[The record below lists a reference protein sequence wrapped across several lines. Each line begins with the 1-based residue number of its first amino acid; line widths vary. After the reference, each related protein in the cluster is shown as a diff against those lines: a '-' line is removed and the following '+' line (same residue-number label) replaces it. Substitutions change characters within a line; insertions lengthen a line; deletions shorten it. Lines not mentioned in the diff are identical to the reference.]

1 MNNGETWPGFGVAVV
16 DEQGI
21 IVTDSTAT
29 VTLTLESG
37 SAPTGLAGTFEQ
49 NAGNQDPA
57 GNSVPG
63 TAVFYDIMYTTET
76 ASLPEQ
82 IVIEATAP
90 GLIGGSVEINV
101 ANTGSG
107 SNSAP
112 VITSNGGGAT
122 ADVNAAENQTAV
134 TTVIA
139 TDADTGNTLT
149 YSITGGADNS
159 RFSVGS
165 SSGILTFKSAP
176 DYENPVDA
184 NTDGEF
190 IIEVTVSDGTTTD
203 VQTITVTVTDV
214 NDNAPVITSNG
225 GGATAD
231 VNAAEN
237 QTAVTTI
244 TATDADTTGT
254 LTYSITGGA
263 DNSHFS
269 INESFGVL
277 TFNNAKDYENPDD
290 ANTDGEFIIE
300 VTVSDGNNSDVQTI
314 TVTVTDG
321 NDAPVITS
329 NGGGATADVN
339 AAENQTAVTTVIVS
353 DPDVPAQTMTY
364 SITGGADNS
373 HFSINS
379 SLGVV
384 TFNSAPDYENPV
396 DANTDGEFII
406 EVTVSDGT
414 TTDVQ
419 TITVTVTDVNDNAPV
434 ITSNGGGATAD
445 VNAAENQTAVT
456 TITATDADTTG
467 TLTYSITGG
476 ADNSHFS
483 INESFGVLTFN
494 NAKDYE
500 NPDDA
505 NTDGDF
511 IVEVTVSDGITTDVQ
526 TITVTV
532 TDVVGY

>member
-134 TTVIA
+134 TTVI
-139 TDADTGNTLT
+139 
-149 YSITGGADNS
+149 
-159 RFSVGS
+159 
-165 SSGILTFKSAP
+165 
-176 DYENPVDA
+176 
-184 NTDGEF
+184 
-190 IIEVTVSDGTTTD
+190 
-203 VQTITVTVTDV
+203 
-214 NDNAPVITSNG
+214 
-225 GGATAD
+225 
-231 VNAAEN
+231 
-237 QTAVTTI
+237 
-244 TATDADTTGT
+244 
-254 LTYSITGGA
+254 
-263 DNSHFS
+263 
-269 INESFGVL
+269 
-277 TFNNAKDYENPDD
+277 
-290 ANTDGEFIIE
+290 
-300 VTVSDGNNSDVQTI
+300 
-314 TVTVTDG
+314 
-321 NDAPVITS
+321 
-329 NGGGATADVN
+329 
-339 AAENQTAVTTVIVS
+339 VS
-353 DPDVPAQTMTY
+353 DPDVPAQTM
-364 SITGGADNS
+364 
-373 HFSINS
+373 
-379 SLGVV
+379 
-384 TFNSAPDYENPV
+384 
-396 DANTDGEFII
+396 
-406 EVTVSDGT
+406 
-414 TTDVQ
+414 
-419 TITVTVTDVNDNAPV
+419 
-434 ITSNGGGATAD
+434 
-445 VNAAENQTAVT
+445 
-456 TITATDADTTG
+456 
-467 TLTYSITGG
+467 TYSITGG

>member
-1 MNNGETWPGFGVAVV
+1 MNNVLPVTEYETSKGSYYQRKVVVDFLTPGAAYTFGVRAADSATPSNEEQNTNIRVVIPAGSQAGDPHHLEFGRTPGQVNNGETWPGFGVAVV

-139 TDADTGNTLT
+139 TDADTGDTLT

-203 VQTITVTVTDV
+203 VQTITVTVTD
-214 NDNAPVITSNG
+214 I
-225 GGATAD
+225 
-231 VNAAEN
+231 
-237 QTAVTTI
+237 
-244 TATDADTTGT
+244 
-254 LTYSITGGA
+254 
-263 DNSHFS
+263 
-269 INESFGVL
+269 
-277 TFNNAKDYENPDD
+277 
-290 ANTDGEFIIE
+290 
-300 VTVSDGNNSDVQTI
+300 
-314 TVTVTDG
+314 
-321 NDAPVITS
+321 
-329 NGGGATADVN
+329 
-339 AAENQTAVTTVIVS
+339 
-353 DPDVPAQTMTY
+353 
-364 SITGGADNS
+364 
-373 HFSINS
+373 
-379 SLGVV
+379 
-384 TFNSAPDYENPV
+384 
-396 DANTDGEFII
+396 
-406 EVTVSDGT
+406 
-414 TTDVQ
+414 
-419 TITVTVTDVNDNAPV
+419 NDNAPV

-511 IVEVTVSDGITTDVQ
+511 IVEVTVSDGINSDVQ

-532 TDVVGY
+532 TDVVGS